1 MSHTSPGGISRDQA
15 CWVECFLE
23 QISINIKWMLY
34 WVVFHLFCYV
44 RKHHLHPT
52 ARLPWRIMLIPDV
65 SMDMDVA
72 NFIYQIFA
80 TDITHAL
87 AQRHTSQCWQLS
99 NFLVIPMLPSCEFGT
114 TTNVQNFIFN
124 IFKNRI
130 KMTHGT
136 SWSLKTSTNTSFKSE
151 IPPLILVSPGCSVF
165 NPGPLHILSLVCRC
179 LASHPNEEW
188 ISKARR
194 QK

>member
-1 MSHTSPGGISRDQA
+1 
-15 CWVECFLE
+15 
-23 QISINIKWMLY
+23 
-34 WVVFHLFCYV
+34 
-44 RKHHLHPT
+44 
-52 ARLPWRIMLIPDV
+52 MLIPDV

-87 AQRHTSQCWQLS
+87 AQMHTSQCWQLS

-136 SWSLKTSTNTSFKSE
+136 S
-151 IPPLILVSPGCSVF
+151 
-165 NPGPLHILSLVCRC
+165 
-179 LASHPNEEW
+179 
-188 ISKARR
+188 
-194 QK
+194 